1 MLTLSSRSH
10 NSALEYLAVLMS
22 RVTIDDRRQRDRTAQ
37 RLLITSTARTIAE
50 REGWAAVTTRRL
62 STEIEYSQPVIYKHF
77 SSLDD
82 LVEAVA
88 LDGFDELAAAL
99 ESARSDSA
107 ADVQLAAVALA
118 YLDYAAE
125 HPALYDA
132 MFTRS
137 TSLPFGT
144 DETPPPLAAAYAQLR
159 AAIDSVSGPRDPET
173 LTEVLWSALHGL
185 VALSRAGRLRAGREA
200 ERVELLVRS
209 LQP

>member
-1 MLTLSSRSH
+1 M
-10 NSALEYLAVLMS
+10 
-22 RVTIDDRRQRDRTAQ
+22 TIDDRRQRDRTAQ
-37 RLLITSTARTIAE
+37 RLLITLTARTIAE

-137 TSLPFGT
+137 TSLRFGT

-159 AAIDSVSGPRDPET
+159 AAIDSVSDPRDPET

-200 ERVELLVRS
+200 ERVELLARS